1 MSLYNNYN
9 YLMRMQYPVAQNA
22 VMDQADD
29 NDNIVPGEWRNALGM
44 HDLGTNHKGGTKA
57 VQKQRDYLKMYNN
70 SPVGEVFWP
79 HTIL

>member
-1 MSLYNNYN
+1 
-9 YLMRMQYPVAQNA
+9 MRMQYPVAQNA

-29 NDNIVPGEWRNALGM
+29 NDNIVSGEWRNALGM

-57 VQKQRDYLKMYNN
+57 VQKQRDYLKMYYN
-70 SPVGEVFWP
+70 SPVGEVFWQ